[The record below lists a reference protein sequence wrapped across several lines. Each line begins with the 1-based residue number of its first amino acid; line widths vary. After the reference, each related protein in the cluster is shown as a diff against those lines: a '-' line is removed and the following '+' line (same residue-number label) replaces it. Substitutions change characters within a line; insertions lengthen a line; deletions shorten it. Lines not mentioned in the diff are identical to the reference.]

1 MHEVQAAHERA
12 PAGERAQMNDRSR
25 SCLRGDTKRAHIPG
39 MNDTQHFESLR
50 SEYRQRWDAYQV
62 LAYRN
67 AELAHAGQPPSPVQ
81 RADEQRAAVA
91 VERAR
96 DELLAAVSRLGE
108 QPTETGAPMTGTH
121 N

>member
-1 MHEVQAAHERA
+1 M
-12 PAGERAQMNDRSR
+12 G
-25 SCLRGDTKRAHIPG
+25 
-39 MNDTQHFESLR
+39 DTQHFELLR

-67 AELAHAGQPPSPVQ
+67 AELAHAGQPPSPVE
-81 RADEQRAAVA
+81 RADEQRAAAA

-108 QPTETGAPMTGTH
+108 AAKADRRTDERHSRLSAPADRKAARFSTAAVAQAPSISIGP
-121 N
+121 NA